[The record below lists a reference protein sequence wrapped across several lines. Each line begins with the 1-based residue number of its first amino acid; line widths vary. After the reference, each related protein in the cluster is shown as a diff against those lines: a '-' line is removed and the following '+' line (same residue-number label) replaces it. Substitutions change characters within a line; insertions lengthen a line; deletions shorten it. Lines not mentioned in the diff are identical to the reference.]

1 MKKGQKIETKVYE
14 LLGVKLFKKATF
26 KLEEIIH
33 RKDKGKNINY
43 HIKNSYSIESVND
56 FKKFLY
62 YNGTIHVKNVIVGS
76 AILLTLILFFN
87 NPIAIVPISIL
98 TIKDL
103 YCIMLQ
109 RFNWIKI
116 NDFEERLTSRKEK
129 KINKKIEEIDYK
141 ELDRNLTASQVN
153 KKELIENLQ
162 IIRSYLEKHNEVLE
176 TNIIN
181 DSISFIEEAVN
192 NEMQKKC
199 KRKALI
205 KEKSK
210 LNIEEVKINE

>member
-1 MKKGQKIETKVYE
+1 
-14 LLGVKLFKKATF
+14 
-26 KLEEIIH
+26 
-33 RKDKGKNINY
+33 
-43 HIKNSYSIESVND
+43 
-56 FKKFLY
+56 
-62 YNGTIHVKNVIVGS
+62 
-76 AILLTLILFFN
+76 
-87 NPIAIVPISIL
+87 
-98 TIKDL
+98 
-103 YCIMLQ
+103 MLQ
-109 RFNWIKI
+109 RYNWIKI

>member
-109 RFNWIKI
+109 RYNWIKI

-129 KINKKIEEIDYK
+129 KINKKIEIG
-141 ELDRNLTASQVN
+141 RASCRERV
-153 KKELIENLQ
+153 
-162 IIRSYLEKHNEVLE
+162 
-176 TNIIN
+176 
-181 DSISFIEEAVN
+181 
-192 NEMQKKC
+192 
-199 KRKALI
+199 
-205 KEKSK
+205 
-210 LNIEEVKINE
+210 